1 MEKEEEIELRIEAS
15 GISKTLAAIITASV
29 LVMVLAGV
37 AGTFYGDGNTPNTNT
52 TTTTT
57 AAKSAETTLT
67 LIAENIKFNTTN
79 PTFTVPVS
87 QPVQIH
93 VVNKDTVPHNFIIE
107 GVPGASTNLLNSGD
121 SQTITVTFDK
131 TGTYKYY
138 CSVHPG
144 LMDGQIQVINP

>member
-1 MEKEEEIELRIEAS
+1 MRIETV
-15 GISKTLAAIITASV
+15 GISKTLAAIIIASI
-29 LVMVLAGV
+29 LVMVLAGI
-37 AGTFYGDGNTPNTNT
+37 AGTFYGGGGTANTNT

-57 AAKSAETTLT
+57 AANSAKTTIT
-67 LIAENIKFNTTN
+67 LVAENIKFNTTN
-79 PTFTVPVS
+79 PTFTVPAG

-93 VVNKDTVPHNFIIE
+93 VVNNDTEPHNFIIE
-107 GVPGASTNLLNSGD
+107 GVPGASTNLLSPGD

-144 LMDGQIQVINP
+144 LMDGQIQATTP